1 MVQKSPSKISRK
13 SHAIYASHHDPGM
26 SQSSI
31 IVQVDH
37 LRKLYRETVAL
48 DDCSLE
54 IPRGQ
59 VYGLLGPNGAGKTT
73 LIRSLLGFIQPT
85 SGKALVDGCD
95 CRFES
100 LRVRRRTAYLPA
112 EAKLFRMMRGEA
124 ALDFFSRIHPTG
136 SLDRARQLANRL
148 QLDLTRRVAF
158 MSTGMRQKLAI
169 ACILSCRAPLLILD
183 EPTASLDPS
192 VRKEVLA
199 IIREANADGCTILFS
214 SHILS
219 EIEEVCDHASIV
231 SAGRVVES
239 IDIHRMRQRY
249 RARLTL
255 PTTHPGLMPNDLPAK
270 SRVVAMDGPA
280 YLLELDGSL
289 EDFLPWLARLQ
300 PLRLSLEPIGLKHLY
315 ESCIACS

>member
-1 MVQKSPSKISRK
+1 MIDRRVPR
-13 SHAIYASHHDPGM
+13 M
-26 SQSSI
+26 S
-31 IVQVDH
+31 IVQVDG
-37 LRKLYRETVAL
+37 LTKQYGTFRAL
-48 DDCSLE
+48 DSCCLS
-54 IPRGQ
+54 IPEGS
-59 VYGLLGPNGAGKTT
+59 VFGLLGPNGAGKTT
-73 LIRSLLGFIQPT
+73 LIRSLLGYLRPT
-85 SGKALVDGCD
+85 SGSASVDGFD
-95 CRFES
+95 CARES
-100 LRVRRRTAYLPA
+100 LAVRKRVSYLPA
-112 EAKLFRMMRGEA
+112 ETKLFRMMRGKACIE
-124 ALDFFSRIHPTG
+124 FFTSIHPRGDFT
-136 SLDRARQLANRL
+136 RARRIAERL
-148 QLDLTRRVAF
+148 QLDTSRRVAF

-192 VRKEVLA
+192 VRKEVLS
-199 IIREANADGCTILFS
+199 IIREANTAGCTILFS

>member
-1 MVQKSPSKISRK
+1 
-13 SHAIYASHHDPGM
+13 M
-26 SQSSI
+26 STSST
-31 IVQVDH
+31 IVLVDH
-37 LRKLYRETVAL
+37 LRKLYRETIAL
-48 DDCSLE
+48 ADCSLE
-54 IPRGQ
+54 VPRGQ

-85 SGKALVDGCD
+85 SGQALVDGCD
-95 CRFES
+95 CRLET
-100 LRVRRRTAYLPA
+100 LEVRRRTAYLPA
-112 EAKLFRMMRGEA
+112 EAKLFRMMRGEV

-136 SLDRARQLANRL
+136 SPVRARQLADRL

-192 VRKEVLA
+192 VRKEVLS
-199 IIREANADGCTILFS
+199 IIREANTAGCTILFS

-239 IDIHRMRQRY
+239 IDIHRMRQSY
-249 RARLTL
+249 RARLSL
-255 PTTHPGLMPNDLPAK
+255 PDTSPPLVPSVLPANTRIIK
-270 SRVVAMDGPA
+270 ADGLD

-289 EDFLPWLARLQ
+289 EAYLPWLTKLQ
-300 PLRLSLEPIGLKHLY
+300 PLQLSLEPIGLKHLY